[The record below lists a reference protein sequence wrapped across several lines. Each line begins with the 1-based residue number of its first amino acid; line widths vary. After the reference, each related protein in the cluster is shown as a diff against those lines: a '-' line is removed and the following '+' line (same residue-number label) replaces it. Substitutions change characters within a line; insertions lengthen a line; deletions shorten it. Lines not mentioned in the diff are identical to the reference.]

1 MSVGHGTVRAWSY
14 IPQQQA
20 YMTHIC
26 CMTLLQE
33 AQLPDL
39 RVGDW
44 LMFPNAGA
52 YTVCAASN
60 YGGAGCAQPDRFFV
74 CSSP

>member
-1 MSVGHGTVRAWSY
+1 MILCRV
-14 IPQQQA
+14 
-20 YMTHIC
+20 
-26 CMTLLQE
+26 TLLQD

-60 YGGAGCAQPDRFFV
+60 YGGTGCAQPDRLFV
-74 CSSP
+74 YSQSNSNHSFNAKERLQP